1 MAHPTSSNNN
11 AQKIWHNGQFI
22 DWNDAN
28 IHIMSHVVHYG
39 SSLFEGIRCYATPQG
54 PAIFRL
60 REHIKRLH
68 ESCHVYRMPLEYS
81 IEQLMEACLETVRVN
96 GFKECYLRPV
106 VFRGYG
112 AFGVNPLNNPVEAYI
127 ASWVWGKYLGAEAI
141 EDGVDVCVSSWAR
154 MHPNTLPPTAKA
166 GANYMNSQLIKM
178 EAIQNGYVEGIAL
191 DTQGYVSE
199 GSGENLFV
207 VRDGKIFTPPL
218 SSAGLT
224 GITRDSAIQI
234 ARNLGYEIVEALIP
248 RATLY
253 TADEVFFTGTA
264 AEITPIRTIDR
275 IKIGEG
281 KRGAVTAAL
290 QKEFFA
296 ITSGEKEAP
305 GDWLAFVNR

>member
-11 AQKIWHNGQFI
+11 AQKIWHNGKFI

-39 SSLFEGIRCYATPQG
+39 SSLFEGIRCYSTPQG

-68 ESCHVYRMPLEYS
+68 ESCHVYRMPLEFS
-81 IEQLMEACLETVRVN
+81 IEQLMEACLETVRIN
-96 GFKECYLRPV
+96 DFKECYLRPV

-141 EDGVDVCVSSWAR
+141 EDGVDVCISSWAR

-178 EAIQNGYVEGIAL
+178 EAITNGYVEGIAL

-199 GSGENLFV
+199 GSGENIFV
-207 VRDGKIFTPPL
+207 VRDGKLFTPPL

-234 ARNLGYEIVEALIP
+234 ARLLGYEVIEALIP
-248 RATLY
+248 RA
-253 TADEVFFTGTA
+253 
-264 AEITPIRTIDR
+264 
-275 IKIGEG
+275 
-281 KRGAVTAAL
+281 
-290 QKEFFA
+290 
-296 ITSGEKEAP
+296 
-305 GDWLAFVNR
+305 

>member
-281 KRGAVTAAL
+281 KRGPVTAAL

-296 ITSGEKEAP
+296 ITSGEQEAP

>member
-11 AQKIWHNGQFI
+11 AQKIWHNGKFI

-39 SSLFEGIRCYATPQG
+39 SSLFEGIRCYSTPQG

-60 REHIKRLH
+60 REHVKRLH
-68 ESCHVYRMPLEYS
+68 ESCHVYRMPLEFS
-81 IEQLMEACLETVRVN
+81 IEQLMEACLETVRIN
-96 GFKECYLRPV
+96 DFKECYLRPV

-141 EDGVDVCVSSWAR
+141 EDGVDVCISSWAR

-178 EAIQNGYVEGIAL
+178 EAMANGYVEGIAL

-199 GSGENLFV
+199 GSGENIFV

-218 SSAGLT
+218 SSAVCG
-224 GITRDSAIQI
+224 
-234 ARNLGYEIVEALIP
+234 
-248 RATLY
+248 
-253 TADEVFFTGTA
+253 
-264 AEITPIRTIDR
+264 
-275 IKIGEG
+275 
-281 KRGAVTAAL
+281 
-290 QKEFFA
+290 
-296 ITSGEKEAP
+296 
-305 GDWLAFVNR
+305 